1 MHPDLRN
8 AIAEARI
15 ADLTR
20 SASERRTAA
29 AAVPRRGSRFARP
42 RIAQR
47 RLAPASVQIAG
58 TPRAVLIGVRANI
71 NREAPMRQMSHLPS
85 PTVAYNRGAPHGAR

>member
-20 SASERRTAA
+20 SASERNTAA
-29 AAVPRRGSRFARP
+29 AAVPGRGSLFARLKM
-42 RIAQR
+42 AQR

-58 TPRAVLIGVRANI
+58 TPERCL
-71 NREAPMRQMSHLPS
+71 
-85 PTVAYNRGAPHGAR
+85 